1 MKVTERLAEFVAS
14 AQGEAIPAEARLRA
28 KRAILDTVGV
38 MLAGSGEDSARIVA
52 AGVAQGGGRPEGSVA
67 GHSGRAPAAE
77 AALANG
83 VSAHALDYDDVSVS
97 MRGHPSAPL
106 VPALLALGER
116 EGSRGRDV
124 LDAYVVGFE
133 VQARLGRAVG
143 AAHYALGWHAT
154 STLGTL
160 GAAAAAAR
168 LLRLDHNGARAAL
181 GIAASLAS
189 GIQQNFGTMTKPLHA
204 GWAARNGVVAASW
217 AAAGLTADAEAL
229 EGPRGLLYAI
239 SGGAGGEWS
248 SVVVGLGEEWDIL
261 VHGIGVKLYP
271 CCYATHRAIDA
282 ALEIRDEVA
291 VRAGEIETIDVKVS
305 PGTLLPLIPRPPK
318 TGLEGKFSLGYCL
331 ASAFLDGT
339 VDLASFTDGAVLRPE
354 AQRLLRLVTL
364 AEEGPPADF
373 PIGGRAEVHVRT
385 ATGREFTARVD
396 VPRGDPRRPLTQAE
410 LAAKFRQCAGIVLA
424 PERVDEALNILQHI
438 EELTDMREIGRVL
451 ATDVR

>member
-38 MLAGSGEDSARIVA
+38 MLAGSGEKAARIVA
-52 AGVAQGGGRPEGSVA
+52 AGVGRAGGRPEASVA
-67 GHSGRAPAAE
+67 TCDWRAPAAE

-83 VSAHALDYDDVSVS
+83 VSAHALDFDDVSVS

-106 VPALLALGER
+106 VPVLFALGER
-116 EGSRGRDV
+116 ERSRGRDV
-124 LDAYVVGFE
+124 VDAYVLSFE

-143 AAHYALGWHAT
+143 AAQYALGWHAT
-154 STLGTL
+154 STLGTM

-168 LLRLDHNGARAAL
+168 LLRLDRDKTQAAL

-204 GWAARNGVVAASW
+204 GWGARNGIVAAFW
-217 AAAGLTADAEAL
+217 AAAGLTADGEAL

-239 SGGAGGEWS
+239 SGGAGAEWS
-248 SVVVGLGEEWDIL
+248 SAVVGLGEEWNIL

-282 ALEIRDEVA
+282 ALQIRSEAAIGAD
-291 VRAGEIETIDVKVS
+291 EIETIDVRVS
-305 PGTLLPLIPRPPK
+305 PGTLLPLIPRPPR

-339 VDLASFTDGAVLRPE
+339 VDLASFTDGAVMRPE

-373 PIGGRAEVHVRT
+373 PIAGRAEVRVRT
-385 ATGREFTARVD
+385 AAGRSVAARVD
-396 VPRGDPRRPLTQAE
+396 VPRGDPRRPLTPDE
-410 LAAKFRQCAGIVLA
+410 LATKFRQCAGMVLA
-424 PERVDEALNILQHI
+424 PQRVEEALETLLHI
-438 EELTDMREIGRVL
+438 DDLNDMREIGRVL
-451 ATDVR
+451 AAGQR